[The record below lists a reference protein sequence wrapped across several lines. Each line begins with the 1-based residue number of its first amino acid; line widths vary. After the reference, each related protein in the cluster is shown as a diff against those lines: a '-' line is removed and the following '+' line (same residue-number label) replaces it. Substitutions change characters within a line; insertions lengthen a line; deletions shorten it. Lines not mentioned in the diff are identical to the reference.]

1 MLKHYIEGNNYKI
14 VNELNNIVLS
24 IELIQDLPG
33 DQIILKTDK
42 EVYAGPIELFFNIDE
57 DLKK

>member
-42 EVYAGPIELFFNIDE
+42 EVYAGPIELFYNIDE
-57 DLKK
+57 NLKK

>member
-14 VNELNNIVLS
+14 VNELNNMVLS

-33 DQIILKTDK
+33 DQIVLKTDK
-42 EVYAGPIELFFNIDE
+42 EVYAGPIELLFSIDE
-57 DLKK
+57 NLKK

>member
-14 VNELNNIVLS
+14 VNELNNMVLS

-42 EVYAGPIELFFNIDE
+42 EVYAGPIELFYNIDE
-57 DLKK
+57 NLKK

>member
-42 EVYAGPIELFFNIDE
+42 EVYAGPIELFFSINE

>member
-1 MLKHYIEGNNYKI
+1 MLKHYIDGNNYKI

-33 DQIILKTDK
+33 DQIVLKTDK

-57 DLKK
+57 NLKK

>member
-14 VNELNNIVLS
+14 VNELNNMVLS

-57 DLKK
+57 NLKK

>member
-14 VNELNNIVLS
+14 INELNNIVLS

-42 EVYAGPIELFFNIDE
+42 EVYAGPIELFYNIDE
-57 DLKK
+57 NLKK

>member
-1 MLKHYIEGNNYKI
+1 MLKHYIDGNNYKI

-42 EVYAGPIELFFNIDE
+42 EVYAGPIKFIH
-57 DLKK
+57 LKEE

>member
-14 VNELNNIVLS
+14 VNELNNMVLS

-42 EVYAGPIELFFNIDE
+42 EVYAGPIKFLFNVDE
-57 DLKK
+57 NLKK

>member
-24 IELIQDLPG
+24 IKLIQDLPG

-42 EVYAGPIELFFNIDE
+42 EVYAGPIELFCNIDE
-57 DLKK
+57 NLKK